1 MNINEISLRVAHGT
15 AEGQQSVAV
24 STSSAVTTD
33 TVGSDTAVIYTT
45 VECFVVAGTAPTAT
59 VAAGT
64 PIPANGMVRVGGLKP
79 SDKLA
84 FISASGT
91 GTAYIRPG
99 A

>member
-1 MNINEISLRVAHGT
+1 MNISEISLRVAHGT
-15 AEGQQSVAV
+15 AEGQQSVSV
-24 STSSAVTTD
+24 STSSAVTTNAIGD
-33 TVGSDTAVIYTT
+33 DTAIIYSTI
-45 VECFVVAGTAPTAT
+45 ECFVVAGAAPTAT

-64 PIPANGMVRVGGLKP
+64 PIPAGAMVRVGGLKP

-84 FISASGT
+84 FISAVGV